1 MSEKRKLYI
10 FSNRE
15 GNIVASLLAKIVG
28 TS

>member
-1 MSEKRKLYI
+1 MSEKRKLDI

-15 GNIVASLLAKIVG
+15 GSIVASLLTKIVG